1 MWMCRR
7 DGGVSVNSVIPSM
20 LKNSRL
26 RVWACGWTVPASR
39 FWWRLPVSHFSITF
53 FCSKLMPTH
62 THTDIQTHPHTDG
75 WYPQMNIHSLSC
87 RVCLGQFFFLLPSYF
102 CSYLIHL
109 SVFFSSSTMCFTRV
123 PDFPHVHRTW
133 CHLSGFFSPT
143 HRSNSNYMCGYICN
157 GYSLVTTA
165 LTGLTTADAAVGEIN
180 SRRWGHLR
188 VWL

>member
-62 THTDIQTHPHTDG
+62 THTHRYTD
-75 WYPQMNIHSLSC
+75 
-87 RVCLGQFFFLLPSYF
+87 
-102 CSYLIHL
+102 
-109 SVFFSSSTMCFTRV
+109 T
-123 PDFPHVHRTW
+123 
-133 CHLSGFFSPT
+133 PT
-143 HRSNSNYMCGYICN
+143 HRWLVSADEHPQFVLSCLSWPVFLPLTFLFLFLSNSPLCLFLILHHVFYPSAWFPSCTQDMM
-157 GYSLVTTA
+157 SP
-165 LTGLTTADAAVGEIN
+165 
-180 SRRWGHLR
+180 LR
-188 VWL
+188 FFFSYPQV